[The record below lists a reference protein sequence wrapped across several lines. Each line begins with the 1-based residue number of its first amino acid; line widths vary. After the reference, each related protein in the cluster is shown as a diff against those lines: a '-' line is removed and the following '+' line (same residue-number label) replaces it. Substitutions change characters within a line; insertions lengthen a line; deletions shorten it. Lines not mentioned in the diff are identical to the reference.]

1 MEVSSQQV
9 RRRETGHLCRNAVGV
24 WVEASEAG
32 CVETEGLGDS
42 HSYLERGS
50 KKEAGKDKEN

>member
-1 MEVSSQQV
+1 M
-9 RRRETGHLCRNAVGV
+9 
-24 WVEASEAG
+24 EASEAG
-32 CVETEGLGDS
+32 CVETEGLGES

>member
-9 RRRETGHLCRNAVGV
+9 RRREAGHLCRNAVGV

-32 CVETEGLGDS
+32 CVETEGLGES
-42 HSYLERGS
+42 PSYVEQGS
-50 KKEAGKDKEN
+50 KKEAVKDM